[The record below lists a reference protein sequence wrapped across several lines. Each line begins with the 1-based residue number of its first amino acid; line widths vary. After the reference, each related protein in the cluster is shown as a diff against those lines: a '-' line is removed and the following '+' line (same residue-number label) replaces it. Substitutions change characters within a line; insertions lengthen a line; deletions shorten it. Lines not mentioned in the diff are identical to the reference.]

1 MNTIAMNAPTPTM
14 LMMNVRRARSSEE
27 YAFPIS
33 EVSPVYLESVL
44 M

>member
-33 EVSPVYLESVL
+33 VTSPAYLWSV
-44 M
+44 MM